1 MQKDKAEASG
11 PTDPRS
17 SKSEAFA
24 ELSRLARES
33 TSSWSENVPGRQT
46 DRAFLLLIVIAI
58 ILLSGIIM
66 IAGYREQLTEKFD
79 ELKALT
85 SQSNT
90 LNSGTESHM
99 STQPPMSGQPIN
111 TKTPSSAE
119 LELKLANLEER
130 LALLQRK
137 LDMLETSA
145 PPRDITTPKSTPA
158 GLTTL
163 DDELPRQ
170 QPELILAE
178 PEPDQ
183 TSTNILP
190 ARDETSE
197 SAMPPASE
205 TADEHSSMTTTPT
218 KPAATIPALAPDVS
232 EAGVADQKMKLE
244 GSPDTLSASNS
255 SYINLAA
262 YSQQSS
268 AKPLYERA
276 RKIAKADIQ
285 EVVSGTRT
293 VYRVRAIGYPSAEEA
308 REDTRR
314 LESLLGLKDTWVS
327 NK

>member
-85 SQSNT
+85 SQSNLET
-90 LNSGTESHM
+90 GTESRV
-99 STQPPMSGQPIN
+99 STQPPMADRSVN
-111 TKTPSSAE
+111 TKAPTSAE

-130 LALLQRK
+130 LALLQHK

-190 ARDETSE
+190 ARVETSE

-244 GSPDTLSASNS
+244 GSPDTLSPTNNW
-255 SYINLAA
+255 YINLAA